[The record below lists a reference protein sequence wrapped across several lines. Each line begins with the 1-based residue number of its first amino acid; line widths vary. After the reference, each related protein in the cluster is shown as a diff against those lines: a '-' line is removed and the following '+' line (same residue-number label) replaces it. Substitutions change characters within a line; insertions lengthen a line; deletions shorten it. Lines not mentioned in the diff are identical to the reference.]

1 MRLPTPPPPTSLWQ
15 RAYGAAHRL
24 RGRWWT
30 ERAGRLPR
38 PVVSIGN
45 LHFGGSG
52 KTPLTAALAA
62 HFRDQ
67 GRRVCILSR
76 GYASQGRGVRIV
88 SDGGGPLLPPHLAGD
103 EPVLLAAELPGVA
116 VVVGPDRLYA
126 GLQALRRLAP
136 PPDLFLLDDGF
147 SHLALRRD
155 LDLLAFPA
163 ADPFA
168 GGKLLPGGRLREP
181 LSASARADAV
191 LLTGSSGPLGH
202 GAELAQALRPY
213 GFVGPGFASRTLPGA
228 PRFPDGRILPPG
240 ARVFLVSA
248 IARPGS
254 FAETARTLG
263 YEIRGELRF
272 GDHFAYPD
280 ASLAKIQK
288 AFAESGAQAVLATTK
303 DGVKLRGRL
312 AAPLA
317 ELPVRAEP
325 EPAFWPWLDEALA
338 GIESRKRSLGT
349 SSPGDLE
356 EGDLEEGDPENRDPQ
371 DGGPEGQE

>member
-38 PVVSIGN
+38 PVISVGN

-67 GRRVCILSR
+67 GRKVCILSR
-76 GYASQGRGVRIV
+76 GYASHGRGVRIV
-88 SDGGGPLLPPHLAGD
+88 SDGGGPLLAPHVAGD

-116 VVVGPDRLYA
+116 VVVGPDRLHA
-126 GLQALRRLAP
+126 GLQALHRLRTA
-136 PPDLFLLDDGF
+136 PDLFLLDDGF

-181 LSASARADAV
+181 LSAAARASAA
-191 LLTGSSGPLGH
+191 LLTGAPEAEAGLGE
-202 GAELAQALRPY
+202 ELALALRPY
-213 GFVGPGFASRTLPGA
+213 GFVGPGFASRTIPGA
-228 PRFPDGRILPPG
+228 PRFADGRILPPG
-240 ARVFLVSA
+240 SLVFLVSGL
-248 IARPGS
+248 ARPAS
-254 FAETARTLG
+254 FAETARSLG

-280 ASLAKIQK
+280 ASLPKIEK
-288 AFAESGAQAVLATTK
+288 AFGESGAQALLSTTK

-325 EPAFWPWLDEALA
+325 EPTFWTWLDRALA
-338 GIESRKRSLGT
+338 RIESRRRSPASAGSDSAFL
-349 SSPGDLE
+349 PKE
-356 EGDLEEGDPENRDPQ
+356 EA
-371 DGGPEGQE
+371 

>member
-38 PVVSIGN
+38 PVISVGN

-62 HFRDQ
+62 HFRDR
-67 GRRVCILSR
+67 GRKVCILSR
-76 GYASQGRGVRIV
+76 GYASQGRGVRVV
-88 SDGGGPLLPPHLAGD
+88 SDGGGPLLPPHVAGD

-116 VVVGPDRLYA
+116 VVVGSDRLHA
-126 GLQALRRLAP
+126 GLQALHRLTP
-136 PPDLFLLDDGF
+136 TPDLFLLDDGF

-181 LSASARADAV
+181 LSAAARADAA
-191 LLTGSSGPLGH
+191 LLTGAPEGEPALGD
-202 GAELAQALRPY
+202 ELARALRPY
-213 GFVGPGFASRTLPGA
+213 GFTGPGFFARTLPGA
-228 PRFPDGRILPPG
+228 PRLADGRILPPG
-240 ARVFLVSA
+240 SLVFLVSGV
-248 IARPGS
+248 ARPET
-254 FAETARTLG
+254 FAETARRLG

-272 GDHFAYPD
+272 GDHFAYPE
-280 ASLAKIQK
+280 ASLPRIEK
-288 AFAESGAQAVLATTK
+288 AFAESGAQALLSTTK

-317 ELPVRAEP
+317 ELPIRAEP
-325 EPAFWPWLDEALA
+325 EPAFWPWLDQALA
-338 GIESRKRSLGT
+338 RAESQRRH
-349 SSPGDLE
+349 PGGEGSALDLAPE
-356 EGDLEEGDPENRDPQ
+356 EEA
-371 DGGPEGQE
+371 

>member
-1 MRLPTPPPPTSLWQ
+1 MRLSSPPPPTSLWQ

-24 RGRWWT
+24 RGRWWSA
-30 ERAGRLPR
+30 RAGRLPR

-52 KTPLTAALAA
+52 KTPLTAAIAA
-62 HFRDQ
+62 HWRDQ
-67 GRRVCILSR
+67 GRQVCILSR

-88 SDGGGPLLPPHLAGD
+88 SDGGGPLLAPHLAGD

-116 VVVGPDRLYA
+116 VVVGPDRLHA
-126 GLQALRRLAP
+126 GLQALHRLKT

-147 SHLALRRD
+147 SHLPLRRD

-163 ADPFA
+163 VDPFA

-191 LLTGSSGPLGH
+191 LLTGSPETPLDAAPPGE
-202 GAELAQALRPY
+202 GLAAALRPY
-213 GFVGPGFASRTLPGA
+213 GFAGPGFASRTLPGA
-228 PRFPDGRILPPG
+228 PRFADGRILAPG

-248 IARPGS
+248 IARPES
-254 FAETARTLG
+254 FAETVRALG

-280 ASLAKIQK
+280 ASLARIEKGFK
-288 AFAESGAQAVLATTK
+288 ESGAHAVLATTK

-312 AAPLA
+312 VAPLA
-317 ELPVRAEP
+317 EVPVRAEP
-325 EPAFWPWLDEALA
+325 EAAFWRWLDEALA
-338 GIESRKRSLGT
+338 RIESRRRT
-349 SSPGDLE
+349 PPDL
-356 EGDLEEGDPENRDPQ
+356 PPA
-371 DGGPEGQE
+371 GPAKGAA

>member
-1 MRLPTPPPPTSLWQ
+1 MRLPIPTPPTSLWQ
-15 RAYGAAHRL
+15 RVYGAAHRL

-62 HFRDQ
+62 HCRDQ

-88 SDGGGPLLPPHLAGD
+88 SDGGGPLLSPRVAGD
-103 EPVLLAAELPGVA
+103 EPVLLAAELLGVA
-116 VVVGPDRLYA
+116 VVVGPDRLHA
-126 GLQALRRLAP
+126 GLQALHRLAA

-168 GGKLLPGGRLREP
+168 GGRLLPSGRLREP

-191 LLTGSSGPLGH
+191 VLTGAPEPTAGVG
-202 GAELAQALRPY
+202 EQLAQALRPY
-213 GFVGPGFASRTLPGA
+213 GFSGPGFASRTLPGA
-228 PRFPDGRILPPG
+228 PRFADGRILPPG
-240 ARVFLVSA
+240 ARVFLVSGV
-248 IARPGS
+248 ARPEV
-254 FAETARTLG
+254 FAETACSLG

-280 ASLAKIQK
+280 AALPKIEK
-288 AFAESGAQAVLATTK
+288 AFAESGAEAVLATTK
-303 DGVKLRGRL
+303 DGVKLAGRL
-312 AAPLA
+312 SIPLA

-325 EPAFWPWLDEALA
+325 DSAFWSWLDEALA
-338 GIESRKRSLGT
+338 RAESRRKNPESASAG
-349 SSPGDLE
+349 SP
-356 EGDLEEGDPENRDPQ
+356 PEA
-371 DGGPEGQE
+371 ES

>member
-1 MRLPTPPPPTSLWQ
+1 MRLPSPPPPTSLWQ

-38 PVVSIGN
+38 PVISVGN

-88 SDGGGPLLPPHLAGD
+88 SDGGGPLLAPHVAGD

-126 GLQALRRLAP
+126 GLQALHRLKPA
-136 PPDLFLLDDGF
+136 PDLFLLDDGF

-181 LSASARADAV
+181 LSASARADAA
-191 LLTGSSGPLGH
+191 LLTGAPSSAAGKGGLGE
-202 GAELAQALRPY
+202 ELADALRPY
-213 GFVGPGFASRTLPGA
+213 GFAGPGFASRTLPGA
-228 PRFPDGRILPPG
+228 PRFADGRILPPG
-240 ARVFLVSA
+240 SLVFLISA
-248 IARPGS
+248 IARPES

-280 ASLAKIQK
+280 ASLPKIEK
-288 AFAESGAQAVLATTK
+288 AFATSGAQSLLATTK

-325 EPAFWPWLDEALA
+325 EPAFWPWLDDALA
-338 GIESRKRSLGT
+338 QIESRRRNLGT
-349 SSPGDLE
+349 ARSVSEPA
-356 EGDLEEGDPENRDPQ
+356 
-371 DGGPEGQE
+371 PEGEA

>member
-38 PVVSIGN
+38 PVISIGN

-62 HFRDQ
+62 HFRDA
-67 GRRVCILSR
+67 GRKVCILSR

-88 SDGGGPLLPPHLAGD
+88 SDGGGPLLPPQLAGD

-126 GLQALRRLAP
+126 GLQALRRLSP

-191 LLTGSSGPLGH
+191 LLTGAPDHPLGH
-202 GAELAQALRPY
+202 GEELAQALRPY

-240 ARVFLVSA
+240 ALVFLVSA
-248 IARPGS
+248 IARPES
-254 FAETARTLG
+254 FAETARALG

-280 ASLAKIQK
+280 GSLPKIAK
-288 AFAESGAQAVLATTK
+288 AFAESGAQAMLATTK

-312 AAPLA
+312 ASPLA

-325 EPAFWPWLDEALA
+325 EPAFWTWLDEALA
-338 GIESRKRSLGT
+338 GIESRKRGFGT
-349 SSPGDLE
+349 FSPT
-356 EGDLEEGDPENRDPQ
+356 GDPEDRDPE
-371 DGGPEGQE
+371 DGDSQESKPEGQE

>member
-1 MRLPTPPPPTSLWQ
+1 
-15 RAYGAAHRL
+15 
-24 RGRWWT
+24 
-30 ERAGRLPR
+30 
-38 PVVSIGN
+38 VVSIGN

-62 HFRDQ
+62 HLRDQ
-67 GRRVCILSR
+67 GLRVCILSR

-88 SDGGGPLLPPHLAGD
+88 SDGAGPLLPPRVAGD
-103 EPVLLAAELPGVA
+103 EPVLLATELPGVA
-116 VVVGPDRLYA
+116 VVVGPDRLHA
-126 GLQALRRLAP
+126 GLQALHRLSA

-147 SHLALRRD
+147 SHLALKRD

-191 LLTGSSGPLGH
+191 LLTGATATTDLG
-202 GAELAQALRPY
+202 GELAQALRPY
-213 GFVGPGFASRTLPGA
+213 GFAGPGFASRTLPGA
-228 PRFPDGRILPPG
+228 PRFADGRILPPG
-240 ARVFLVSA
+240 ALVFLVSA
-248 IARPGS
+248 IARPAS
-254 FAETARTLG
+254 FAESARMLG

-272 GDHFAYPD
+272 DDHFAYPG

-288 AFAESGAQAVLATTK
+288 AFTESGAQAVLATTK
-303 DGVKLRGRL
+303 DGVKLAGRL

-325 EPAFWPWLDEALA
+325 EPPFWRWLDEALA
-338 GIESRKRSLGT
+338 RIQARRKN
-349 SSPGDLE
+349 P
-356 EGDLEEGDPENRDPQ
+356 
-371 DGGPEGQE
+371 GGPNPSPEVPSEGQA

>member
-1 MRLPTPPPPTSLWQ
+1 MRLLPPQPPTSLWQ

-38 PVVSIGN
+38 PVVSVGN

-52 KTPLTAALAA
+52 KTPLAAAIAA
-62 HFRDQ
+62 HLRDQ
-67 GRRVCILSR
+67 GRYVCILSR
-76 GYASQGRGVRIV
+76 GYASRGRGVRIV
-88 SDGGGPLLPPHLAGD
+88 SDGHGPLLGAHIAGD
-103 EPVLLAAELPGVA
+103 EPVLLATELPGVA

-126 GLQALRRLAP
+126 GLQALHRLGA

-168 GGKLLPGGRLREP
+168 GGKLLPSGRLREP
-181 LSASARADAV
+181 LSAAARADAV
-191 LLTGSSGPLGH
+191 LLTGAPDGSLALG
-202 GAELAQALRPY
+202 ENLAAALRPY
-213 GFVGPGFASRTLPGA
+213 GFVGPGFVSRTLSGA
-228 PRFPDGRILPPG
+228 PRFADGRILPPG

-248 IARPGS
+248 IARPES
-254 FAETARTLG
+254 FAETARRLG
-263 YEIRGELRF
+263 YEIRGEQRF

-280 ASLAKIQK
+280 ASLPRIEK
-288 AFAESGAQAVLATTK
+288 AFAESGAQALLATTK

-312 AAPLA
+312 SAPLA
-317 ELPVRAEP
+317 ELPVRADP
-325 EPAFWPWLDEALA
+325 EPAFWAWLDGELA
-338 GIESRKRSLGT
+338 RIETRRRSLATGA
-349 SSPGDLE
+349 SPETAPAEDR
-356 EGDLEEGDPENRDPQ
+356 P
-371 DGGPEGQE
+371 

>member
-30 ERAGRLPR
+30 ERAGRLSR
-38 PVVSIGN
+38 PVISIGN

-52 KTPLTAALAA
+52 KTPLTAAIAA

-67 GRRVCILSR
+67 GRKVCILSR

-88 SDGGGPLLPPHLAGD
+88 SDGGGPLLAPHLAGD

-126 GLQALRRLAP
+126 GLQALHRLSP

-191 LLTGSSGPLGH
+191 LLTGAPDSVAGGGGLGDQL
-202 GAELAQALRPY
+202 GQALRPY
-213 GFVGPGFASRTLPGA
+213 GFTGPGFASRTLPGA
-228 PRFPDGRILPPG
+228 PRFADGRILPPG
-240 ARVFLVSA
+240 ALVFLISA
-248 IARPGS
+248 IARPDS
-254 FAETARTLG
+254 FAETARALG

-312 AAPLA
+312 TAPLA

-325 EPAFWPWLDEALA
+325 EPAFWRWLDEALA
-338 GIESRKRSLGT
+338 RIEARRR
-349 SSPGDLE
+349 SPGAFSLAP
-356 EGDLEEGDPENRDPQ
+356 DPA
-371 DGGPEGQE
+371 DGPPEGAA